1 MLTNIP
7 RRTGR
12 PPRRAETGTNT
23 TITIRIPAETKNL
36 LIDMADGYDMTI
48 ADYITL
54 LATRDAAQP

>member
-1 MLTNIP
+1 MLTTP

-12 PPRRAETGTNT
+12 PPSKAPTGTHT

-36 LIDMADGYDMTI
+36 LIDLADGYDLTL

-54 LATRDAAQP
+54 LVRRDADT